1 MHAVE
6 LPLNFF
12 PESFPPALGAS
23 AYRAYVSTQVRFRN
37 LLKRSEVDNDNKDS
51 GSSQTADTPATENPK
66 ESAAAEGPD
75 AESVNPAPSE
85 VDNLHQQLTEKDKEL
100 AELKDKYLRVLADAE
115 NSRKRIRQQSEDSVR
130 VQRENFL
137 RDLLPI
143 VDNLERAVEAARA
156 GGTANQP
163 IVEGVE
169 MVLRSLLDF
178 LRSHGVTQVSAVG
191 QQFDP
196 QLHEAVDHVHSPD
209 HPPNTVVS
217 EFHRGYVVGDR
228 TLRPARVSVSSH
240 RGPQGGNNSGDSGIE
255 NG

>member
-1 MHAVE
+1 MRSDVENDNKDAVSSD
-6 LPLNFF
+6 LADAAGVDPKD
-12 PESFPPALGAS
+12 PAAGGDAGAESANPA
-23 AYRAYVSTQVRFRN
+23 
-37 LLKRSEVDNDNKDS
+37 RSEVDRL
-51 GSSQTADTPATENPK
+51 QEQIA
-66 ESAAAEGPD
+66 
-75 AESVNPAPSE
+75 
-85 VDNLHQQLTEKDKEL
+85 EKDKEL

-115 NSRKRIRQQSEDSVR
+115 NARKRIRQQSEESVR

-143 VDNLERAVEAARA
+143 VDNLERAVEAAR
-156 GGTANQP
+156 GGGEGQP

-196 QLHEAVDHVHSPD
+196 QFHEAVDQVHSAA

-217 EFHRGYVVGDR
+217 EFHRGYVIGDR
-228 TLRPARVSVSSH
+228 TLRPARVAVANSGG
-240 RGPQGGNNSGDSGIE
+240 GPKSGNNSGNGGLE

>member
-1 MHAVE
+1 MH
-6 LPLNFF
+6 
-12 PESFPPALGAS
+12 
-23 AYRAYVSTQVRFRN
+23 
-37 LLKRSEVDNDNKDS
+37 KRSEVDNDNKDAVS
-51 GSSQTADTPATENPK
+51 PDLADAAGAENPQDTEAAGSS
-66 ESAAAEGPD
+66 
-75 AESVNPAPSE
+75 E
-85 VDNLHQQLTEKDKEL
+85 VASLQQQVTDKDQEL

-115 NSRKRIRQQSEDSVR
+115 NARKRIRLQSEESVR

-143 VDNLERAVEAARA
+143 VDNLERAVEAAR
-156 GGTANQP
+156 GGGGGADQP

-178 LRSHGVTQVSAVG
+178 LRSSGVTQVSAVG

-196 QLHEAVDHVHSPD
+196 QLHEAVDHVHSLE

-217 EFHRGYVVGDR
+217 EFHRGYLIGDR
-228 TLRPARVSVSSH
+228 TLRPARVSVASH
-240 RGPQGGNNSGDSGIE
+240 GGPKHGNNSSDGGLE